1 MLQEYSRILVAVDG
15 SEGSLKALRKGVAI
29 SKRNNAKLYITH
41 ILDDTGSLPFNVEEY
56 VRIAERKGHEL
67 LEKCQQYAQENG
79 LEEMGLLLEIGSP
92 RTMISTTLPEREAID
107 LIIMGARGL
116 NAVERFFIGSVSDFV
131 IRRAVCDVLI
141 IRTDTD
147 NMPEG
152 DFS

>member
-152 DFS
+152 DFT

>member
-15 SEGSLKALRKGVAI
+15 SEGSLKALRKAVAI
-29 SKRNNAKLYITH
+29 AKRNSAKLYVTH

-56 VRIAERKGHEL
+56 VRIAERHGHEL
-67 LEKCQQYAQENG
+67 LEKCQEYAQTNG
-79 LEEMGLLLEIGSP
+79 LQEMGVLLEIGSP
-92 RTMISTTLPEREAID
+92 RTMISTTIPERESID

-141 IRTDTD
+141 VRTDSD
-147 NMPEG
+147 NMPELEL
-152 DFS
+152 

>member
-56 VRIAERKGHEL
+56 VRIAERNGHEL
-67 LEKCQQYAQENG
+67 LEKCQHYAQENG
-79 LEEMGLLLEIGSP
+79 LLDMGVLLEIGSP
-92 RTMISTTLPEREAID
+92 RTMISTTIPERESID

-141 IRTDTD
+141 IRTDMD

-152 DFS
+152 DFD